1 MNPSDIYSNTL
12 TTLTAARASMLTPGW
27 QTALDQSTADQ
38 RLAASRELIQVQQ
51 AILALSNQS
60 LSDIASSLQANQQA
74 LGTATA
80 ALQNSLKDITQV
92 ANIISS
98 VSSLVQTV
106 AKIVPLL

>member
-12 TTLTAARASMLTPGW
+12 TTLTAARTSMLTPGW
-27 QTALDQSTADQ
+27 QAALDQSTADQ

-74 LGTATA
+74 LSTATA